1 MSKISDM
8 SAMREFSEHLSEHQH
23 GLWSGQA
30 ANAHGHLFLGGSPW
44 RVPGH
49 IAARLKRATAEEY
62 KYMEK
67 YL

>member
-1 MSKISDM
+1 M

-30 ANAHGHLFLGGSPW
+30 ANAHGHVYFEGSPW
-44 RVPGH
+44 HVPGH
-49 IAARLKRATAEEY
+49 IVARLKRATAEEY
-62 KYMEK
+62 KYLGK